1 MTLPLRTR
9 RALSSPHTGPS
20 ISAGPGCP
28 VTPPGGRPTRE
39 TRTTNAPFLRRA
51 PRVLATAL
59 AAGLLAGAP
68 PAASREAAGAV
79 VLPSSEIEHLFGATR
94 GVFTAADGTVYYGK
108 GVVVLS
114 AIAFESGSDRPTP
127 ESRAQIAEL
136 AGALGKPFYHDSIF
150 SVEGHADSTGSAAWN
165 EELSLRRARQVVR
178 ILVDEHG
185 VPAGRLTVCGRG
197 ESAPRE
203 GLRHAPE
210 NGLNRRMEVVRLVG
224 VAVTSLRFAPPANP
238 SDSGAAAPVAC
249 ADRRR
254 HL

>member
-1 MTLPLRTR
+1 M
-9 RALSSPHTGPS
+9 
-20 ISAGPGCP
+20 
-28 VTPPGGRPTRE
+28 
-39 TRTTNAPFLRRA
+39 TNAPFLRRA

-59 AAGLLAGAP
+59 AAGLLQGSL
-68 PAASREAAGAV
+68 PAAGEAGGAV
-79 VLPSSEIEHLFGATR
+79 VLPSSEIEHLMGSAAD
-94 GVFTAADGTVYYGK
+94 VFVAADGTVYYGK

-114 AIAFESGSDRPTP
+114 AVAFESGSDRPIP

-136 AGALGKPFYHDSIF
+136 AGALKKPFYRHSIF

-178 ILVDEHG
+178 ILVDEHD

-203 GLRHAPE
+203 GLRHEPE
-210 NGLNRRMEVVRLVG
+210 NGLNRRVEVVRLAG

-238 SDSGAAAPVAC
+238 SDPGAAAPVAC